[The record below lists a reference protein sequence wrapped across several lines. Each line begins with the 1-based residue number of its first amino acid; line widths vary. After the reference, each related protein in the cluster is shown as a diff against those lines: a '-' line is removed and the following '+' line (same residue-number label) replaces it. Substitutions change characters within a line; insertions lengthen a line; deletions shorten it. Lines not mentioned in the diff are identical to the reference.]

1 MKTIGCIYTGTLH
14 DRNLTD
20 SLSIGGP
27 DPEVGIVRHPQQLQQ
42 HYIIA
47 YQYLTTGSSQKQNLV
62 PLGKTT
68 IQPVRVQTLPCPHL
82 CTSNFR

>member
-27 DPEVGIVRHPQQLQQ
+27 DPEVGIVRHPQQLQH

-47 YQYLTTGSSQKQNLV
+47 YQYLTTGLV
-62 PLGKTT
+62 KNRT
-68 IQPVRVQTLPCPHL
+68 
-82 CTSNFR
+82 